1 MNLSGKKIN
10 FLGDSITEGVG
21 TSAENKIFLNIIKE
35 RCGLA
40 AARNFGIAGTRIAD
54 YIGEDPGNWGESF
67 AARFGKMDDDADAVV
82 VFGGTNDFGHGNAP
96 FGTFGD
102 SEPNTFYGALSTLM
116 CGLIEKYPNAQLVF
130 MTPLH
135 RREELK
141 QNPNSKRVFRDYV
154 YAIREMAEY
163 YSIPVLDLYAVS
175 GIQPCIE
182 SLKARLCPDGLHP
195 SDLGHEKIANCLESF
210 LKRI

>member
-1 MNLSGKKIN
+1 MDLSGKKIN

-40 AARNFGIAGTRIAD
+40 EARNYGIAGTRIAD
-54 YIGEDPGNWGESF
+54 YIGKDPGDWGESF
-67 AARFGKMDDDADAVV
+67 ASRFGEMDDDADAVV

-96 FGTFGD
+96 LGSFGD
-102 SEPNTFYGALSTLM
+102 SEPNTFYGALGALM
-116 CGLIEKYPNAQLVF
+116 SGLIEKYPNAQIIF

-141 QNPNSKRVFRDYV
+141 KNPNSKRVFKDYV
-154 YAIREMAEY
+154 CAIREMAEY

-182 SLKARLCPDGLHP
+182 SQRTRLCPDGLHP
-195 SDLGHEKIANCLESF
+195 SDLGHERIANCLESF